1 MFGFDVHLWARRKA
15 LAAERAHLE
24 TLTLQLSASFGSFLA
39 VKLASELRDTKS
51 GSAIKLRGTR
61 LAGEQRRCSPLDAPL
76 NLTGAT
82 ASGAQNGSYVADPR
96 LAR

>member
-1 MFGFDVHLWARRKA
+1 MFVFEPRRKA
-15 LAAERAHLE
+15 LAAERAHMARRRFE
-24 TLTLQLSASFGSFLA
+24 LSASFDSFLA
-39 VKLASELRDTKS
+39 AKLASERRGTKS

-61 LAGEQRRCSPLDAPL
+61 LAGERRRCSPLDAPP

-96 LAR
+96 LTG